1 MGFVTSA
8 LEGLLA
14 SAPKP
19 EALMAEA
26 NAVLGEV
33 TAMTS
38 IVTNSRLVFWSTIIA
53 TVYFLYRFLFA
64 PAEYRRRMHDVGY
77 LTETGQGKV
86 ERSNDV
92 RRRRL
97 KGDLPPVYPNGWFQL
112 CFARDLK
119 PGTSKQV
126 HILGKEFAVFR
137 TESGK
142 VACLDAYCPHLG
154 ANIAAGGNV
163 IGEEIHCPFHGWK
176 FNCSGTCT
184 DIPYSEGKIPKQ
196 ADMRSYTTLETNGH
210 ILLWF
215 DAEGRDPMW
224 YPPELPEVQSNAWS
238 WRGFTRHL
246 LNCHIQE
253 VPENGADVA
262 HLHYLHGPGLLTGT
276 DLRTTHNPL
285 FDFVKHNWYA
295 SWAPEEAPDRKHLSI
310 LKLVHRLSVFG
321 WEVPALDLHIT
332 ATQVGP
338 GLVYLVWKSFFGE
351 GVFVQT
357 LTPVEPLYQ
366 ELTHTMY
373 ASWSV
378 PQIVA
383 KFYLVGE
390 AKQVERDVMVWN
402 NKMYRKKPLLVKEDQ
417 LILKHRRW
425 YSQFYSENSPE
436 FSFKQEDMSW

>member
-1 MGFVTSA
+1 MVGICSSSMLRRSLGA
-8 LEGLLA
+8 
-14 SAPKP
+14 
-19 EALMAEA
+19 AEA
-26 NAVLGEV
+26 RG
-33 TAMTS
+33 
-38 IVTNSRLVFWSTIIA
+38 
-53 TVYFLYRFLFA
+53 
-64 PAEYRRRMHDVGY
+64 DV
-77 LTETGQGKV
+77 
-86 ERSNDV
+86 
-92 RRRRL
+92 

-276 DLRTTHNPL
+276 DLRTTH
-285 FDFVKHNWYA
+285 K
-295 SWAPEEAPDRKHLSI
+295 
-310 LKLVHRLSVFG
+310 
-321 WEVPALDLHIT
+321 
-332 ATQVGP
+332 
-338 GLVYLVWKSFFGE
+338 
-351 GVFVQT
+351 
-357 LTPVEPLYQ
+357 
-366 ELTHTMY
+366 
-373 ASWSV
+373 
-378 PQIVA
+378 
-383 KFYLVGE
+383 
-390 AKQVERDVMVWN
+390 
-402 NKMYRKKPLLVKEDQ
+402 
-417 LILKHRRW
+417 
-425 YSQFYSENSPE
+425 
-436 FSFKQEDMSW
+436 